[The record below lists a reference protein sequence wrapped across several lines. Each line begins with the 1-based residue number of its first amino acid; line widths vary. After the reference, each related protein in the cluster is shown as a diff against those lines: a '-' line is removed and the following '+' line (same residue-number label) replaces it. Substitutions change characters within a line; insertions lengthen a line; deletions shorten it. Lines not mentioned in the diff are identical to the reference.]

1 MKSKQ
6 VEKNVLYNARSMFEL
21 VSDVEK
27 YPLFVPACKSLK
39 IINKYEKEEITYI
52 DATMRVGYGILNEFF
67 TSHITINKHNFTLAP
82 QILGGGQEKGIRA
95 GTENIL

>member
-39 IINKYEKEEITYI
+39 IINKYEKIKFKPI
-52 DATMRVGYGILNEFF
+52 V
-67 TSHITINKHNFTLAP
+67 
-82 QILGGGQEKGIRA
+82 QICHCSADSRH
-95 GTENIL
+95 